1 MAATLP
7 RSVFL
12 LVCCCRDAEIS
23 IMKRPDGTD
32 WQLGSGGFG
41 TVYKAM
47 RNGVQPVAVKILGSV
62 SRGCWGA
69 LSAVQ
74 SMA

>member
-1 MAATLP
+1 
-7 RSVFL
+7 
-12 LVCCCRDAEIS
+12 
-23 IMKRPDGTD
+23 MKRPDGTD